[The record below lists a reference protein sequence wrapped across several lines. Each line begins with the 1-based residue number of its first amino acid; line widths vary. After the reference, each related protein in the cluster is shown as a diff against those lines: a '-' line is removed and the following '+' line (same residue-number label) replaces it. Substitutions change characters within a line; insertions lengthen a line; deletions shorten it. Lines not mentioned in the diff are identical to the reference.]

1 VTDTPKGPGAEVPG
15 DPLTLTERHAVSRA
29 AFLEPSFTWPA
40 PLDQIAAITADVI
53 NGHLDPRFGIDRI
66 GSLLRE
72 LRGSLKML
80 VRARVALTDLVT
92 HPPIEDEAPTVVE
105 RPAARELA
113 ETVADRTG
121 VDVRGTIAAQTRLG
135 VELLNRANTAEAELQ
150 RTRATLA
157 EHVDENLELHRRVDE
172 LNRQLRQREADLAKL
187 EQRVEGIE
195 RSVGG

>member
-1 VTDTPKGPGAEVPG
+1 MPATPKGPGAEVPG

-66 GSLLRE
+66 GNLLRE
-72 LRGSLKML
+72 ARGSLK
-80 VRARVALTDLVT
+80 VAAF
-92 HPPIEDEAPTVVE
+92 DEAPTVVE
-105 RPAARELA
+105 RPAL
-113 ETVADRTG
+113 
-121 VDVRGTIAAQTRLG
+121 
-135 VELLNRANTAEAELQ
+135 ELLKAEAELQ

-157 EHVDENLELHRRVDE
+157 EHVNENLELHRRVDE

-195 RSVGG
+195 RSVGAG